1 MLHVELHKQLGAFQL
16 DVAFETDGDILALLG
31 ASGCGKSMT
40 LKCIAGI
47 ETPDWGHIALDGH
60 VLFDSQRRI
69 NLPPQKRQIGYLFQ
83 QYALFPNM
91 TVLQNILAGCRQ
103 KDRAARLAE
112 AEAQIARFHLTG
124 LEGKKPATLSGG
136 QQQRVALARIFANHP
151 AALLLDEPFSAL
163 DSYLKWQLEMELAD
177 LLRGY
182 DGDVLYVS
190 HSRDEVYR
198 LCDSVCVLANGS
210 SEPKLPVESLFSA
223 PGTVSAALLSGCKNI
238 SAAEALDLHTV
249 QCLDWGVT
257 LRTEAAVPQGL
268 TAVGVRAH
276 FIQPGT
282 GENTF
287 SCRVARVIDDL
298 FSTILMLETPGGKTG
313 RSLLRMELPKQTWPN
328 GQAPESLQIAI
339 TPTHVMLLTGKE
351 TV

>member
-1 MLHVELHKQLGAFQL
+1 
-16 DVAFETDGDILALLG
+16 
-31 ASGCGKSMT
+31 
-40 LKCIAGI
+40 
-47 ETPDWGHIALDGH
+47 
-60 VLFDSQRRI
+60 
-69 NLPPQKRQIGYLFQ
+69 
-83 QYALFPNM
+83 
-91 TVLQNILAGCRQ
+91 
-103 KDRAARLAE
+103 
-112 AEAQIARFHLTG
+112 
-124 LEGKKPATLSGG
+124 
-136 QQQRVALARIFANHP
+136 
-151 AALLLDEPFSAL
+151 
-163 DSYLKWQLEMELAD
+163 MELAD

-249 QCLDWGVT
+249 RCLDWGVT
-257 LRTEAAVPQGL
+257 LRTEFAVPRGL

>member
-60 VLFDSQRRI
+60 VLFDSQQRI

-136 QQQRVALARIFANHP
+136 QQQRVALA
-151 AALLLDEPFSAL
+151 
-163 DSYLKWQLEMELAD
+163 
-177 LLRGY
+177 
-182 DGDVLYVS
+182 
-190 HSRDEVYR
+190 
-198 LCDSVCVLANGS
+198 
-210 SEPKLPVESLFSA
+210 
-223 PGTVSAALLSGCKNI
+223 
-238 SAAEALDLHTV
+238 
-249 QCLDWGVT
+249 
-257 LRTEAAVPQGL
+257 
-268 TAVGVRAH
+268 
-276 FIQPGT
+276 
-282 GENTF
+282 
-287 SCRVARVIDDL
+287 
-298 FSTILMLETPGGKTG
+298 
-313 RSLLRMELPKQTWPN
+313 
-328 GQAPESLQIAI
+328 
-339 TPTHVMLLTGKE
+339 
-351 TV
+351 